1 MSDIATYAEI
11 RDRLR
16 VSVSELPD
24 ATLASAAF
32 IPAATAY
39 LVALGIDYSSLPAAS
54 QPLAK
59 AAFIAMVCATAV
71 SQPPDPG
78 AKYGPVEIKAQ
89 DSGQL
94 QMSAKAFEGEAKKY
108 LKLLGVSVGSG
119 GFAVCG
125 QGTTEYNDMATA
137 LGIAPL

>member
-1 MSDIATYAEI
+1 MSDIATYDEV
-11 RDRLR
+11 RYRLQMTAT
-16 VSVSELPD
+16 ELSD
-24 ATLASAAF
+24 LTLASAAYF
-32 IPAATAY
+32 PAATAY
-39 LVALGIDYSSLPAAS
+39 LTAKGIDYTALTANNQA
-54 QPLAK
+54 LAK
-59 AAFIAMVCATAV
+59 AAFIALVCAVVV

-89 DSGQL
+89 DAGQL
-94 QMSAKAFEGEAKKY
+94 QAAAKAFEDEAKKY